1 MFLRIIFLSILAYF
15 VLKFVRNLFLGTP
28 TKSQFKQKET
38 PQDDDI
44 QKKYRDKIEDAD
56 FEEIE

>member
-1 MFLRIIFLSILAYF
+1 MLLRIIFLSILAYF
-15 VLKFVRNLFLGTP
+15 VLKFVRNWLLGAP
-28 TKSQFKQKET
+28 TKSEFKQKEP